1 MSIDL
6 ICVDADDTLWHCET
20 QFRLNQDRFTDLIRA
35 YADEEPTRERL
46 AAIERRNLAVYGY
59 GAKGFTLSMI
69 ETAIE
74 LAGDDLPV
82 AAIAE
87 MLAYGRAMLSHPV
100 EPIDGVE
107 EALAALAARG
117 RLVLV
122 TKGDLFHQEAKLAA
136 SGLGAL
142 FDGVEV
148 VSEKDADCY
157 ARVFARH
164 GAAASRAVMVGNS
177 VKSDVLPVL
186 AVGGFA
192 ALVPYPLVWDHE
204 AALAPH
210 GHPRFRELAMLGD
223 LAGWIDAIG

>member
-1 MSIDL
+1 MSIEL
-6 ICVDADDTLWHCET
+6 ICVDADDTLWHCES
-20 QFRLNQDRFTDLIRA
+20 QFRLTQARFADLLRGH
-35 YADEEPTRERL
+35 ADDAMIGDRL
-46 AAIERRNLAVYGY
+46 ATIERRNLAVYGY

-69 ETAIE
+69 ETAVE

-87 MLAYGRAMLSHPV
+87 ILAYGRAMLSHPV
-100 EPIDGVE
+100 EPIEGVE
-107 EALAALAARG
+107 EALTALAGRG

-122 TKGDLFHQEAKLAA
+122 TKGDLFHQEAKLAS

-142 FDGVEV
+142 FAGVEI

-164 GAAASRAVMVGNS
+164 GASPRQAVMAGNS

-186 AVGGFA
+186 ESGGHA
-192 ALVPYPLVWDHE
+192 ALIPYHLVWSHE
-204 AALAPH
+204 AALAPT
-210 GHPRFRELAMLGD
+210 GHPRFRELATLSE
-223 LAGWIDAIG
+223 LAGWIDTIA